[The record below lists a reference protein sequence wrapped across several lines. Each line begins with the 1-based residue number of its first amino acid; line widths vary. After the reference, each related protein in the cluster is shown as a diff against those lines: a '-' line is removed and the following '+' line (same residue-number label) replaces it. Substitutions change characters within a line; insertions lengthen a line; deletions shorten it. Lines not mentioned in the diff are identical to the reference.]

1 MPVLANILTMY
12 YQIVSMCSLPVVILL
27 WYFPLNYLL
36 EAYIERIY
44 VMSISLELPII
55 SKNNA
60 ISHILKTSNVIRRAI
75 NHNSKASNVIQL
87 KANRSS
93 IDNKAYES
101 KWGRN
106 EE

>member
-1 MPVLANILTMY
+1 MY
-12 YQIVSMCSLPVVILL
+12 SLPVVVLL
-27 WYFPLNYLL
+27 WYFPLNYFL

-75 NHNSKASNVIQL
+75 NHNSKASIVIQL
-87 KANRSS
+87 KANRSN
-93 IDNKAYES
+93 IDNKAYEN